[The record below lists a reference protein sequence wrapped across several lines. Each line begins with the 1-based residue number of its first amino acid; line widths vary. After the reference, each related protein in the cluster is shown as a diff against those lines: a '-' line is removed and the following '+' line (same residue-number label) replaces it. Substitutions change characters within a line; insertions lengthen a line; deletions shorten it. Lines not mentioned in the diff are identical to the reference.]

1 MWFKKLFKGI
11 KNNKMVAELQTLREE
26 LSKFKY
32 YQWLKSE
39 RQGNRTAFKDV
50 VIDGDEIYA
59 EFEDG
64 SRLNVSLLDEFMMR
78 TNNEFELLEMD
89 GPELQSIQPQNVATK
104 ASVRVSPIVPDS
116 PISALLKKQKP
127 NPVKVDITLEL
138 NIPPAE
144 LYKVICSSFE
154 NAEDEIAEYIVA
166 GINIDSIKETIKEGL
181 KKYYE

>member
-1 MWFKKLFKGI
+1 MTWFKNLF
-11 KNNKMVAELQTLREE
+11 NNNKKKMVAELQALREE
-26 LSKFKY
+26 LSKFKH
-32 YQWLKSE
+32 YQWLKTE
-39 RQGNRTAFKDV
+39 RQGNKTEFSDV
-50 VIDGDEIYA
+50 VVDGENIFA
-59 EFEDG
+59 EFTDG
-64 SRLNVSLLDEFMMR
+64 SRLNVELLDEFMLR

-89 GPELQSIQPQNVATK
+89 GPELQTIQPQNVATK
-104 ASVRVSPIVPDS
+104 ASVRVSPIIPDS

-138 NIPPAE
+138 NIPSAE
-144 LYKVICSSFE
+144 LYKVICSSFD